1 MQVGWSVTLN
11 LNNIRESW
19 MLNTPKKKREGENTP
34 PPPTKKKIQD
44 PMLG

>member
-1 MQVGWSVTLN
+1 MQVVWSITLN

-19 MLNTPKKKREGENTP
+19 MLNRPKKKGRRKHP